1 MSVTQGDAAA
11 VHRSRWG
18 YHPCDRATWL
28 KIKRLRFLW
37 FLTLRRLAAWRRWN
51 NKLPQN
57 RVIWRRIRR
66 EDGMPIGW
74 EKIGLRPEPALPEF
88 MVRDAWGQRVL
99 AHDWIETCYRQ
110 AKRPTAE
117 PQAAWPAARLVEIAE
132 LLGRLEG
139 WFEERRR
146 G

>member
-1 MSVTQGDAAA
+1 VK
-11 VHRSRWG
+11 VR
-18 YHPCDRATWL
+18 
-28 KIKRLRFLW
+28 RLRFLW
-37 FLTLRRLAAWRRWN
+37 FLTLRRLSAWRRWN

-66 EDGMPIGW
+66 SDGRPVGW
-74 EKIGLRPEPALPEF
+74 EKVGVRPEPAVAEF
-88 MVRDAWGQRVL
+88 MVREEWGRRVL
-99 AHDWIETCYRQ
+99 AHDWIEACYRQ

-117 PQAAWPAARLVEIAE
+117 PQEAWPAARLEEIDA

-146 G
+146 R